1 MGVCEGKED
10 ALDTDFVPLDTRL
23 SVDNM
28 FPEFLAQM
36 SQLLPIQDFARLRA
50 TCLRPSKTEAFR
62 KFREVGEKQL
72 LYLARAARLSPCSA
86 EQLANG
92 QFQRPPRPPKKRREF
107 CPG

>member
-36 SQLLPIQDFARLRA
+36 SQLLPIQEFWDS
-50 TCLRPSKTEAFR
+50 TD
-62 KFREVGEKQL
+62 
-72 LYLARAARLSPCSA
+72 RLSAC
-86 EQLANG
+86 
-92 QFQRPPRPPKKRREF
+92 FRVF
-107 CPG
+107 